1 MTNKDESLMRMARN
15 RVEFRRHLI
24 IYVLVNSFLVA
35 LNLIYSP
42 QFFWA
47 IFPLVFWGVGLFSHY
62 RDAYHGDFEYQ
73 VEKEYHKLKARQKG
87 K

>member
-1 MTNKDESLMRMARN
+1 MRMARN
-15 RVEFRRHLI
+15 RVEFKRHLV

-35 LNLIYSP
+35 INLIYSP

-62 RDAYHGDFEYQ
+62 RDAYHGDFEDQ
-73 VEKEYHKLKARQKG
+73 VEKEYQKLKASK
-87 K
+87 KEK